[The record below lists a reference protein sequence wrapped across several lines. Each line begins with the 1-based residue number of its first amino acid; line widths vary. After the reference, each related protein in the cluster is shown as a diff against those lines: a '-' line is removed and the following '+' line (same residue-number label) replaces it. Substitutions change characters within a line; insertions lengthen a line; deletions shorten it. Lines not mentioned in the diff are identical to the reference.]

1 MISTLLA
8 TVAVSQTSHLS
19 FTMIL
24 VAGNERPIV
33 EMKDLDDSSSDKVT
47 AAIQKLTHRFEAEKH
62 SFMLLDGGKIADQI
76 PNHLEP
82 TIFMLGK
89 TYSPG
94 KEISEYI
101 IQNGKK
107 VHMTGY
113 QSETRGT
120 ISTKMRVPQQD
131 RVYGAGFI
139 NSMMGEKSESLF
151 LSSLGTLLLVNK
163 DDRPEYVDY
172 YPNQL
177 ALSRHSVEETVE
189 WLRVNSGKYKPSL
202 VLCSKGRPQKGD
214 DGLLAFPPAGVILTY
229 QVTFDKRWSAKLKDI
244 IRVH

>member
-24 VAGNERPIV
+24 VAGNERPII
-33 EMKDLDDSSSDKVT
+33 ETKDLEEPSTDKMT
-47 AAIQKLTHRFEAEKH
+47 AAIQKFTHRFETEKH
-62 SFMLLDGGKIADQI
+62 SFMLLDGGKIAEQI

-82 TIFMLGK
+82 TVFRFGK

-94 KEISEYI
+94 KEISEDI
-101 IQNGKK
+101 IQDGKK

-113 QSETRGT
+113 QSESHGT
-120 ISTKMRVPQQD
+120 FSGSLNVFRQD

-151 LSSLGTLLLVNK
+151 LSPLGSLLAVNK

-202 VLCSKGRPQKGD
+202 VLCSSGRPQKGD
-214 DGLLAFPPAGVILTY
+214 DGMLAFPPAGVILTY

-244 IRVH
+244 IRVQ